1 MLIKMLSEKYMQKV
15 EKFCD
20 TRKLMCEDCPL
31 SNGEFMGCENMIVK
45 NPIKVLKTIKEYEK
59 EQIK

>member
-1 MLIKMLSEKYMQKV
+1 MLIKMLSEIYMQKV

-20 TRKLMCEDCPL
+20 TQNIVCENCPL

-45 NPIKVLKTIKEYEK
+45 NPIKVLKIIKECEK
-59 EQIK
+59 RGG